1 MRREGRPHGM
11 VRTYHVLPSPLNP
24 RPNSRILNKIDSPPT
39 AGIFAKISNKPT
51 NHSKFTGKCEK
62 VRCSGCHFHPVSKS
76 RDKSKGTHKLKSSDS
91 AFNYQQ
97 VTWRVVGLNKL
108 RKSGYSASGIL
119 NELNNH
125 DYDHDYDDHDD
136 HDDEHGDENGGDSYV
151 DDEVK
156 TEILVAATSHHDD
169 IVNVDV
175 DDDDVNDD
183 DVDEIIVHVGVTDD
197 NDDGY
202 MGFYDVSYLMNPMDE
217 DEEGWSVIG

>member
-24 RPNSRILNKIDSPPT
+24 RPNSRILNKIDYPPT

-62 VRCSGCHFHPVSKS
+62 VRCSGCHFHPISKS
-76 RDKSKGTHKLKSSDS
+76 RDKSKGTQKLKSSDS

-97 VTWRVVGLNKL
+97 DTWRVVGLHKL
-108 RKSGYSASGIL
+108 QKSGYSASGIL
-119 NELNNH
+119 NELNNL
-125 DYDHDYDDHDD
+125 DYDDDD
-136 HDDEHGDENGGDSYV
+136 DDDDDKHEDENGGDSYV

-156 TEILVAATSHHDD
+156 TEIIVAATSHHDD
-169 IVNVDV
+169 IVNV
-175 DDDDVNDD
+175 

-202 MGFYDVSYLMNPMDE
+202 KGFYDVAYLMNPMDE